1 MSGTTPAG
9 SLDALDAS
17 DAYRRANEPAELV
30 AMIGTSLTPE
40 ADGGPKNWVTA
51 ERPTSAG
58 TAERLLPSWCDFR
71 SKRV

>member
-40 ADGGPKNWVTA
+40 ADRGA
-51 ERPTSAG
+51 EG
-58 TAERLLPSWCDFR
+58 LERLAGLLRGTPPTNPLL
-71 SKRV
+71 